1 MHIRRIW
8 IIGTRY
14 RLVPSSS
21 ASSSSLNQRE
31 LPKVLGRISRRSDP
45 ALQPRFRQLRCKRA
59 GECELQPNG
68 FQSEPK
74 AAPLSHKEEHD
85 EEAVIDAPPSSKS
98 PRHRGPT
105 SGSCRT
111 HITTPSVV
119 PGSRRWR
126 RQVELGIDLEHRSPG
141 QVDAHQWRQHA
152 TTGTS
157 STDPTRYALTTRMS

>member
-1 MHIRRIW
+1 VHIRRIW

-74 AAPLSHKEEHD
+74 APPLSHKEEHD
-85 EEAVIDAPPSSKS
+85 EEAVIDASPP
-98 PRHRGPT
+98 PRRAREIVGPQAGRVGPT
-105 SGSCRT
+105 S
-111 HITTPSVV
+111 P
-119 PGSRRWR
+119 P
-126 RQVELGIDLEHRSPG
+126 
-141 QVDAHQWRQHA
+141 HQWCPARGGGEDKLNLELIWSIGVPAKLMRINGGSMQRPARLPQTQH
-152 TTGTS
+152 GM
-157 STDPTRYALTTRMS
+157 R

>member
-1 MHIRRIW
+1 VHIRRIW

-31 LPKVLGRISRRSDP
+31 LPKVLGRISRCSDP

-74 AAPLSHKEEHD
+74 APPLSHKEEHD
-85 EEAVIDAPPSSKS
+85 EEAVIDAPP
-98 PRHRGPT
+98 PRRARDIVGPQAGRVGPT
-105 SGSCRT
+105 SPPLHRRSLARFRTLMESCSIAGRD
-111 HITTPSVV
+111 
-119 PGSRRWR
+119 GR
-126 RQVELGIDLEHRSPG
+126 
-141 QVDAHQWRQHA
+141 
-152 TTGTS
+152 
-157 STDPTRYALTTRMS
+157 